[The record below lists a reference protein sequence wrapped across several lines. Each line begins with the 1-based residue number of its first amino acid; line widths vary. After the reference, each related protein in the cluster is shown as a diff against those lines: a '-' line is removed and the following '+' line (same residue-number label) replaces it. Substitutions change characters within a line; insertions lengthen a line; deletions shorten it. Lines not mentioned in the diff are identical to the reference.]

1 MRVRNSLFPTLKEDP
16 SDAEVISHKLMI
28 RAGLIRQLAAGL
40 YTFLPMGWRA
50 MLKAIRIIREEMDAI
65 GGQEIYMP
73 ALNPV
78 ELWEETG
85 RAKDMGEILFRFR
98 DRKEREPVSYTHLT
112 LPTICS
118 V

>member
-50 MLKAIRIIREEMDAI
+50 MRDNFSIRR
-65 GGQEIYMP
+65 
-73 ALNPV
+73 V
-78 ELWEETG
+78 
-85 RAKDMGEILFRFR
+85 LF
-98 DRKEREPVSYTHLT
+98 ERGKK
-112 LPTICS
+112 
-118 V
+118 